1 VNVRLETIAAIAT
14 APGAGGVAIIRVS
27 GSDARAIVGS
37 IFRRRSGHGIPTS
50 RRVYVGQLVDRPGGG
65 VVDEVL
71 VFAMKGPH
79 SYTGEDVVEI
89 QCHGGS
95 LVSQRVLESVCVAG
109 ARPAQ
114 AGEFTK
120 RAFLNGRL
128 DLAQAEAVA
137 DLIMASSE
145 GGRRLAWSQLDGT
158 LSSRV
163 RELRETILRARA
175 LCEVALDFSDEEVP
189 GPTEEE
195 LKLQLSGV
203 RGELEALTQSFERG
217 RLRYQGARVAL
228 VGRPNVGKSSL
239 LNALRKSLRRLGLNQ
254 VDLYQVHWPFPPVS
268 IETWASGL
276 ADAVEHGLTKAVG
289 VSNYNLNQM
298 RRAQA
303 TLVKRGVLLA
313 SNQVEYSLI
322 NRKIEFNG
330 LLSCCQELGI
340 TLLAYSPLA
349 QGLLTGKYTS
359 KTPPPGIRGRRYS
372 RRVLENIQPLIRL
385 LQDIGRNHEG
395 KTTAQVAI
403 NWLICK
409 GVVPIPGAKNAKQA
423 IENAGAIGWK
433 LSNEE
438 VERLDQASRDIN

>member
-1 VNVRLETIAAIAT
+1 MTDQEKLITLGNTDIQISSIGIGAWSWGDRFYWGYGRGYNQDDIKEAFDSSLASGINFFDTAETYGRGVSETLLGGLVDLSGNKVVIAT
-14 APGAGGVAIIRVS
+14 KFMPYPWR
-27 GSDARAIVGS
+27 
-37 IFRRRSGHGIPTS
+37 
-50 RRVYVGQLVDRPGGG
+50 
-65 VVDEVL
+65 
-71 VFAMKGPH
+71 
-79 SYTGEDVVEI
+79 
-89 QCHGGS
+89 
-95 LVSQRVLESVCVAG
+95 
-109 ARPAQ
+109 
-114 AGEFTK
+114 
-120 RAFLNGRL
+120 LN
-128 DLAQAEAVA
+128 
-137 DLIMASSE
+137 
-145 GGRRLAWSQLDGT
+145 
-158 LSSRV
+158 
-163 RELRETILRARA
+163 
-175 LCEVALDFSDEEVP
+175 
-189 GPTEEE
+189 
-195 LKLQLSGV
+195 
-203 RGELEALTQSFERG
+203 
-217 RLRYQGARVAL
+217 
-228 VGRPNVGKSSL
+228 KSSL
-239 LNALRKSLRRLGLNQ
+239 LKALRKSLRRLGLNQ
-254 VDLYQVHWPFPPVS
+254 VDLYQIHWPFPPVS

-322 NRKIEFNG
+322 NRKVEFNG
-330 LLSCCQELGI
+330 LLSCCQGLGI

-423 IENAGAIGWK
+423 IENAGSLGWK

-438 VERLDQASRDIN
+438 VDRLDQASRDIN